1 LGTVRVAEKLLERN
15 LGHGFEG
22 EKIGVIHALLTV
34 LKTGP
39 PELEGP
45 MDEEPAEVL
54 LDMGG
59 VTVPGEQ
66 VGNTVDEDRL
76 GTRHME
82 AMVFGDGLE
91 FGEFVLTE
99 ADIVTE
105 ILGVFEAKIGGRGGG
120 YRGAFDHR
128 LAPGGGDGCDTEE
141 LLDLRV
147 EFLRVGAWVGRKG
160 RKEVEQGSGE
170 GRAHLGDIREDIV
183 CDHN

>member
-1 LGTVRVAEKLLERN
+1 
-15 LGHGFEG
+15 
-22 EKIGVIHALLTV
+22 
-34 LKTGP
+34 
-39 PELEGP
+39 
-45 MDEEPAEVL
+45 
-54 LDMGG
+54 
-59 VTVPGEQ
+59 
-66 VGNTVDEDRL
+66 
-76 GTRHME
+76 ME
-82 AMVFGDGLE
+82 AMVFGDGFE

-183 CDHN
+183 CDHNWGRKYIQEVGGGDSLNIYTWEISSISVFCVRIGLD